1 MSGMTQPTHDPGADG
16 VEPDP
21 ASGERPL
28 HPAHPAA
35 EAVDVLLG
43 NQSVRRED
51 PIAQEPDA
59 LIARKDHA
67 LVLVDLKT

>member
-1 MSGMTQPTHDPGADG
+1 MPGVTQPTHDPGADG

-21 ASGERPL
+21 AGGERLL
-28 HPAHPAA
+28 HPAHPAT
-35 EAVDVLLG
+35 EPSDVFPG
-43 NQSVRRED
+43 QKPVRRED

-59 LIARKDHA
+59 LIAREDHA